1 MTRGAADWAWQN
13 GGIAGDFRQIVGR
26 CDGLPQMDQTDRR
39 LMTELSRNARLP
51 VATLARRLGLARSTV
66 QARLDRLEGS
76 GAIAGYAVIPGPG
89 AAPERMRATVL
100 LQVEPQAGAA
110 VLQRLRAMAEVTR
123 VISCAG
129 RVDLLLD
136 VVAEGPG
143 ALDAAL
149 DRIGSVPGLRA
160 SESLVHL
167 ATKIDRQ
174 PPAGAP

>member
-13 GGIAGDFRQIVGR
+13 GGIAGDCRQIVGR

-110 VLQRLRAMAEVTR
+110 VLQRLRAMGTDLAFDQGLEQIPPVDVLYLQR
-123 VISCAG
+123 KAAG
-129 RVDLLLD
+129 LYLL
-136 VVAEGPG
+136 G
-143 ALDAAL
+143 
-149 DRIGSVPGLRA
+149 RRLRA
-160 SESLVHL
+160 RVPLRSLLEQYIRETEH
-167 ATKIDRQ
+167 
-174 PPAGAP
+174 PALNDKEH